1 MAAAAA
7 PAVAAAAAS
16 DVARA
21 ARLARRR
28 ASAAAPAVAPAAEPA
43 AEPAAAAE
51 ALPAPS
57 LPDEPVEPLPPFD
70 AEARSKDAEAAAN
83 VVGTEYAPLF
93 PHVTEMLGPLR
104 GSVLEHLTS
113 PGQLPP
119 PDMGSL
125 DSFLPATYKISVLSR
140 IKPPTN
146 TNAEGLPTGLSGL
159 ANLGMEFEFHPD
171 YVQLS
176 PPSSAL
182 AAAGAPASSGTA
194 AAIWDKHKR
203 ISRRSALVRVGPPV
217 DLRVSTRPSK
227 PPTITDSNLIR
238 VQPSGDI
245 SLRPDLPAHGTPAK
259 GAPAKGKRGGRR
271 TRRRT
276 QSFLPYRRHRT
287 HHAIKMS
294 SRRHSVS
301 GRASSRRLT
310 SSKVLSSGSSSGPS
324 GRRVSSTRM
333 STKPVPQG
341 GF

>member
-1 MAAAAA
+1 M
-7 PAVAAAAAS
+7 VS
-16 DVARA
+16 
-21 ARLARRR
+21 
-28 ASAAAPAVAPAAEPA
+28 
-43 AEPAAAAE
+43 
-51 ALPAPS
+51 
-57 LPDEPVEPLPPFD
+57 
-70 AEARSKDAEAAAN
+70 
-83 VVGTEYAPLF
+83 TEYAPLF

-146 TNAEGLPTGLSGL
+146 TNAKGQPTGLSGL

-176 PPSSAL
+176 PSSSAL

-194 AAIWDKHKR
+194 DAIWDRHKR
-203 ISRRSALVRVGPPV
+203 SSRRSALVRVGPPV

-227 PPTITDSNLIR
+227 QPTRTDSNLIP
-238 VQPSGDI
+238 VEPSGDI
-245 SLRPDLPAHGTPAK
+245 SLRPDLPAHGTSAKGTPAK
-259 GAPAKGKRGGRR
+259 GAPGTGRKGGRR

-276 QSFLPYRRHRT
+276 QSFLPYRRRRT